1 MFSSLTYF
9 SQFKFVDF
17 TFTEQFIQC
26 ESICTFQSSRRRHT
40 CTQRHIAGESGI
52 ESFHVYA
59 TFDHFT
65 AYTENVSCPACTGSI
80 LFVQTKFYIIFQVD
94 RISSYFVSAV
104 RFDFS
109 KHTFVY
115 SSGEYES
122 TVVVS
127 MFANQVDTTRRGIY
141 KSCSSIKMLNEATSY
156 VFYIHDKSIL

>member
-1 MFSSLTYF
+1 MFCSLTHF
-9 SQFKFVDF
+9 SQFKLIYLV
-17 TFTEQFIQC
+17 FTEQFVQC

-40 CTQRHIAGESGI
+40 CTQRHITCESSI
-52 ESFHVYA
+52 ESLHVNA

-109 KHTFVY
+109 NHPFIYRSRKN
-115 SSGEYES
+115 ES

-127 MFANQVDTTRRGIY
+127 VFANQVNTSRRGIY
-141 KSCSSIKMLNEATSY
+141 KSCSTIEMFNEATSY
-156 VFYIHDKSIL
+156 VFYIHDNLIL